1 MDYDKLIDAETWAF
15 INRTGEFYPPD
26 ATDLSIVDQRRV
38 YDQMCEAFRQPR
50 PEGIFCQD
58 RDCSGVPCRLY
69 EAGETD
75 TTVVFFHGGG
85 FVVGSLDSHDD
96 VCAEICAR
104 TGFRVLAVDYRL
116 SPEHK
121 HPAAFDDAIAAT
133 TYAAQTWPGTLVLC
147 GDSAG
152 GNLAAA
158 TAHAL
163 RGELH
168 FAGQMLIY
176 PGLGGNHDAGSYL
189 EHANAPMLTRDE
201 TIYYMGIRESAP
213 GDATAAP
220 LQDKD
225 LIGLPRTVTVAAEC
239 DPLAD
244 DARAYADRIKVAG
257 GQAHCIEEPGL
268 THGYL
273 RARTTVTRARD
284 SFDRIIAALAAMG
297 RGDWPF

>member
-1 MDYDKLIDAETWAF
+1 
-15 INRTGEFYPPD
+15 
-26 ATDLSIVDQRRV
+26 
-38 YDQMCEAFRQPR
+38 MCEAFRQPR

-58 RDCSGVPCRLY
+58 RVCFGVPCRLY

-75 TTVVFFHGGG
+75 TTVVYFHGGG
-85 FVVGSLDSHDD
+85 FVVGGLDSHDD

-121 HPAAFDDAIAAT
+121 HPAAFDDAMAAT
-133 TYAAQTWPGTLVLC
+133 RYTAQTWPGTLLLC

-163 RGELH
+163 RGELD

-201 TIYYMGIRESAP
+201 TIYYMGIRESMP

-225 LIGLPRTVTVAAEC
+225 LTGLPRTVTIAAEC

-244 DARAYADRIKVAG
+244 DARAYAGRIKAAG

-284 SFDRIIAALAAMG
+284 SFDRIIASLAAMG

>member
-1 MDYDKLIDAETWAF
+1 MDYDTLIDAETWAF
-15 INRTGEFYPPD
+15 INRTAEFYPPD
-26 ATDLSIVDQRRV
+26 ATDMSIADQRRV

-50 PEGIFCQD
+50 PDGVSCRD

-69 EAGETD
+69 EVGETD

-96 VCAEICAR
+96 VCAEICAC
-104 TGFRVLAVDYRL
+104 TGIRVLAVDYRL

-133 TYAAQTWPGTLVLC
+133 TYAAQTWPGTLLLC

-163 RGELH
+163 RGKLA
-168 FAGQMLIY
+168 FAGQVLIY
-176 PGLGGNHDAGSYL
+176 PGLGGDHDAGSYL
-189 EHANAPMLTRDE
+189 SHANAPMLTRDE
-201 TIYYMGIRESAP
+201 IIYYMAIRESDLQDP
-213 GDATAAP
+213 TAAP
-220 LQDKD
+220 LRDTD
-225 LIGLPRTVTVAAEC
+225 FVGLPRTVAIAAEC

-244 DARAYADRIKVAG
+244 DAQAYADRIKAAG
-257 GQAHCIEEPGL
+257 GKAHCIEEPGL

-273 RARTTVTRARD
+273 RGRTSVTRARD
-284 SFDRIIAALAAMG
+284 SFDRIIAALTALG

>member
-1 MDYDKLIDAETWAF
+1 MDYDTLIDTETWAF

-26 ATDLSIVDQRRV
+26 ATDMSIADQRRV
-38 YDQMCEAFRQPR
+38 YDRMCEAFRQPR
-50 PEGIFCQD
+50 PEGVFCQD
-58 RDCSGVPCRLY
+58 RDCFGVPCRLY
-69 EAGETD
+69 EAGESD
-75 TTVVFFHGGG
+75 ATVVFFHGGG
-85 FVVGSLDSHDD
+85 FVVGGLESHDD

-121 HPAAFDDAIAAT
+121 HPAAFDDAVAAT
-133 TYAAQTWPGTLVLC
+133 QYVLQTWPGTLLLC

-158 TAHAL
+158 TTHAL
-163 RGELH
+163 RGKAEI
-168 FAGQMLIY
+168 AGQVLIY
-176 PGLGGNHDAGSYL
+176 PALGGDHDAGSYL
-189 EHANAPMLTRDE
+189 DHANAPMLTRDE
-201 TIYYMGIRESAP
+201 VLYYLAIRENDP
-213 GDATAAP
+213 NDPTAGP
-220 LQDKD
+220 MTDSNFN
-225 LIGLPRTVTVAAEC
+225 GLPKTVTVAAEC

-244 DARAYADRIKVAG
+244 DARIYAERIKAVG
-257 GQAHCIEEPGL
+257 GLAHCIEEPGL

-284 SFDRIIAALAAMG
+284 SFDRIVAALAAMG